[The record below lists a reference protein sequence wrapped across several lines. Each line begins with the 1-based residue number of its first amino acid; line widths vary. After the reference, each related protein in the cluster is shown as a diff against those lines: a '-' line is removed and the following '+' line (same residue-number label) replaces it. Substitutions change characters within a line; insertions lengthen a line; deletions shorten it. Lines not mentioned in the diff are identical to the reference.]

1 VAGRC
6 HFQLPTVKIR
16 GFQHDRG
23 MDHPLLGHLLCGL
36 ILLAASP
43 AEEPADPPS
52 PPSSSPAK
60 PMTSPAEPE
69 IPPALQ
75 QTVRRY
81 VELTQS
87 AGPREWVPLIHPA
100 DIETF
105 HAQVTGAVEIL
116 EPLGEADG
124 MLANAG
130 VESLAAMKAL
140 APFELLCRTMERQ
153 MASARQ
159 KAPGELERMLE
170 SLKIDRIV
178 PPPADSHPDAPW
190 KIEYSFRFVMEQL
203 EIDRRLSEE
212 AELTQADGRWYVRLK
227 PAMHSF
233 AARARHQVDDFK
245 TRAARDRK
253 LEIAKPD
260 EELEEFRIAG
270 FRRVADK
277 QVVIEPRFS
286 SAREFYEGLA
296 AVRPLGR
303 WGYIKPDGTWAIEPK
318 FSDAKDFSGGL
329 APVARE
335 IDDEERWGY
344 VDPAGREVIPFR
356 YESADEFAEG
366 LAAVEKDELWG
377 FINAKGEL
385 VIPHRYTSTDAF
397 HEGIAEVEWEDEEG
411 ETLSGFIDRTGKV
424 VEEDE

>member
-1 VAGRC
+1 
-6 HFQLPTVKIR
+6 
-16 GFQHDRG
+16 
-23 MDHPLLGHLLCGL
+23 MDHPLFGHLLCGL

-43 AEEPADPPS
+43 AEEAADPPS
-52 PPSSSPAK
+52 PPPASPAA
-60 PMTSPAEPE
+60 PVTSPAQTHPAEPE

-87 AGPREWVPLIHPA
+87 AGPREWVQLIHPA

-105 HAQVTGAVEIL
+105 HEQVTGAAEIL
-116 EPLGEADG
+116 EPLGETDG
-124 MLANAG
+124 MIADAG
-130 VESLAAMKAL
+130 VDSLSAMKAL

-159 KAPGELERMLE
+159 KAPGEMERLLE

-178 PPPADSHPDAPW
+178 PPPAGGAPDAPW
-190 KIEYSFRFVMEQL
+190 KIEYSFHFVVERL

-233 AARARHQVDDFK
+233 ATRARNQVADFA
-245 TRAARDRK
+245 TRATCDRK

-270 FRRVADK
+270 FRRVVDK
-277 QVVIEPRFS
+277 QVVVEPRFS

-335 IDDEERWGY
+335 IDDEELWGY
-344 VDPAGREVIPFR
+344 VDPAGRQVIPFR
-356 YESADEFAEG
+356 YGSADEFAEG
-366 LAAVEKDELWG
+366 LAGVEKDELWG
-377 FINAKGEL
+377 FINPEGEL
-385 VIPHRYTSTDAF
+385 VIPHRYSSVDAF
-397 HEGIAEVEWEDEEG
+397 HEGLAEVEWEDEDG
-411 ETLSGFIDRTGKV
+411 ETRSGFIDRKGKR
-424 VEEDE
+424 VEEEE

>member
-1 VAGRC
+1 MN
-6 HFQLPTVKIR
+6 FR
-16 GFQHDRG
+16 GIQHAPG
-23 MDHPLLGHLLCGL
+23 MDRPLLGHLVCGL

-43 AEEPADPPS
+43 AEEAADPLS
-52 PPSSSPAK
+52 PPPARPAK
-60 PMTSPAEPE
+60 PVTSPAETNPAAPE
-69 IPPALQ
+69 VPPALA

-105 HAQVTGAVEIL
+105 HSQVTGAAEIL

-130 VESLAAMKAL
+130 VDSLAAMKAL

-159 KAPGELERMLE
+159 KAPGEMERLLE
-170 SLKIDRIV
+170 SLKIDRLV
-178 PPPADSHPDAPW
+178 PPPPDGAPDAPW
-190 KIEYSFRFVMEQL
+190 KIEYSFRFVVERL
-203 EIDRRLSEE
+203 DIDRRLSEE
-212 AELTQADGRWYVRLK
+212 AELTSVNGRWFVRLK

-233 AARARHQVDDFK
+233 AIRARHQVDDFT

-253 LEIAKPD
+253 LEIDKPD
-260 EELEEFRIAG
+260 EELEEFRISG

-277 QVVIEPRFS
+277 QVVVEPRFS
-286 SAREFYEGLA
+286 YAREFYEGLA
-296 AVRPLGR
+296 AVRPLSR

-344 VDPAGREVIPFR
+344 VDPAGRQVIPFR

-377 FINAKGEL
+377 FINAKGDL
-385 VIPHRYTSTDAF
+385 VIPHRYSSTDAF
-397 HEGIAEVEWEDEEG
+397 HEGLAEVEWEDEEG

-424 VEEDE
+424 VEDEE

>member
-1 VAGRC
+1 MN
-6 HFQLPTVKIR
+6 LR
-16 GFQHDRG
+16 GIPHDPG
-23 MDHPLLGHLLCGL
+23 MDHPLLGQLLCGL

-43 AEEPADPPS
+43 AEEAADPPS
-52 PPSSSPAK
+52 PPPASPAA
-60 PMTSPAEPE
+60 PVTSPAQTHPAEPE
-69 IPPALQ
+69 IPPALE

-81 VELTQS
+81 VELTQN

-105 HAQVTGAVEIL
+105 HAQVTGAAEIL
-116 EPLGEADG
+116 EPLGEADE
-124 MLANAG
+124 MVANAG
-130 VESLAAMKAL
+130 VDSLAAMKAL

-159 KAPGELERMLE
+159 KAPGEMERLME

-178 PPPADSHPDAPW
+178 PPPPDSRPDAPW
-190 KIEYSFRFVMEQL
+190 KIEYSVRFVVERL

-212 AELTQADGRWYVRLK
+212 AELTHAEGRWYVRLK

-233 AARARHQVDDFK
+233 ATRARHQVADFT

-277 QVVIEPRFS
+277 QVVVEPRFS

-303 WGYIKPDGTWAIEPK
+303 WGYIKADGTWAIEPK

-335 IDDEERWGY
+335 IDDEELWGY
-344 VDPAGREVIPFR
+344 VDPAGRQVIPFR

-366 LAAVEKDELWG
+366 LAGVEKDELWG
-377 FINAKGEL
+377 FINPEGEL
-385 VIPHRYTSTDAF
+385 VIPHRYSSVDAF
-397 HEGIAEVEWEDEEG
+397 HEGLAEVEWEDEEG
-411 ETLSGFIDRTGKV
+411 ETRSGFIDRKGKR
-424 VEEDE
+424 VEEEE